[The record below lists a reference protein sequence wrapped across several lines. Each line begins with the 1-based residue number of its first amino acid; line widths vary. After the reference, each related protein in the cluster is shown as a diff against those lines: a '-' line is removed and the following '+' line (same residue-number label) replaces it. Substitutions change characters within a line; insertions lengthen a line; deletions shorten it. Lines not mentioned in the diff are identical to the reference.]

1 MTEPPERDGV
11 RWARVDALFEQAL
24 KADIWMLRADD
35 QR

>member
-1 MTEPPERDGV
+1 LAYPTLSPDG
-11 RWARVDALFEQAL
+11 RWLLFVEATV